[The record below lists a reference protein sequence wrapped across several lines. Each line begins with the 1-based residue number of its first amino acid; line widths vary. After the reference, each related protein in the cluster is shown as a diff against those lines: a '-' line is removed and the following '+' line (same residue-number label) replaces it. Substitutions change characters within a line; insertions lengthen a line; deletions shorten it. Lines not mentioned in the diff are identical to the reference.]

1 MSHFGGSA
9 LVGCVAASHGPSIWT
24 VRVWGGRDG
33 MLIRHFAFFYYLCY
47 FNSGYWCSI
56 FTSRADCEIKGRV
69 IRVGRGGGTIREYY
83 VVVLYVRRMF
93 ARVFASVL

>member
-1 MSHFGGSA
+1 
-9 LVGCVAASHGPSIWT
+9 
-24 VRVWGGRDG
+24 

-69 IRVGRGGGTIREYY
+69 IRVGRGGDHYG
-83 VVVLYVRRMF
+83 VLCSSIVCTS
-93 ARVFASVL
+93 RVCSRACFGIIGNFLLR